1 MQDAKD
7 KLIDL
12 QKQISEQKKQINQNL
27 RHYKPQIDI
36 YKQMRE
42 LENRAYLYDIGGYTE
57 YEKEYL
63 EYKALSDRLWDAY
76 GKTIGDV
83 SSFYEDQQDQL
94 AYAKA
99 QSEELSLQYKA
110 LISYEKEKFKV
121 PGEEMSF
128 FDAVGHSKAKAESA
142 YGVFASRLAYITAED
157 NTDTIVRVV
166 TTPDIMDGKN
176 TVTTTVCM
184 LSFDGE
190 VLEEISSAH
199 MSAKEFN
206 KAINE
211 MKYQY
216 GFMQCKA
223 HGSEDAAL
231 KQIGKNKISKTNKV
245 SEINTKVPEAKK
257 EDKKPRNRKKV
268 R

>member
-7 KLIDL
+7 KITNL

-36 YKQMRE
+36 YKQMRV
-42 LENRAYLYDIGGYTE
+42 LENKAYLYDSGGYKE
-57 YEKEYL
+57 YEKAYL
-63 EYKALSDRLWDAY
+63 EYKELSDRLWNAY
-76 GKTIGDV
+76 GKTIEDV

-94 AYAKA
+94 TYAKA

-128 FDAVGHSKAKAESA
+128 FDAVGHSKARAESA

-157 NTDTIVRVV
+157 NTETVVRVV
-166 TTPDIMDGKN
+166 TTPDIVEGKN
-176 TVTTTVCM
+176 TVTTTVCL
-184 LSFDGE
+184 LSSDGE
-190 VLEEISSAH
+190 VLEDISSAH

-206 KAINE
+206 KAVNE
-211 MKYQY
+211 LKYQY
-216 GFMQCKA
+216 GFMQCKV
-223 HGSEDAAL
+223 HGSEEAAL
-231 KQIGKNKISKTNKV
+231 KQIGKNKISKPNKV
-245 SEINTKVPEAKK
+245 SEINTKVEEAKK
-257 EDKKPRNRKKV
+257 EDKQSRNRKKV